1 MRTRASGVLGESD
14 DFYALFFTEFQAE
27 FLELELLDFAAAG
40 EGEAIDEEDVFRNL
54 VAGDLAA
61 AQLKLDAVIDRNA
74 EWHYLQAV
82 VFYRKGWANESKK
95 QLEIARQMRPNT
107 EKYDKAYERLTGKMS
122 QGVNGGNNG
131 AYNGQFGAAANGGNG
146 AGNYDEPQM
155 GGEGCFDF
163 CCRLAICN
171 LLLNCC
177 CNCR

>member
-1 MRTRASGVLGESD
+1 
-14 DFYALFFTEFQAE
+14 
-27 FLELELLDFAAAG
+27 
-40 EGEAIDEEDVFRNL
+40 
-54 VAGDLAA
+54 
-61 AQLKLDAVIDRNA
+61 
-74 EWHYLQAV
+74 
-82 VFYRKGWANESKK
+82 
-95 QLEIARQMRPNT
+95 MRPNT

-122 QGVNGGNNG
+122 QGVNG